1 VRPPSPVLSE
11 LAEAFERHGIHIRGV
26 VNFGPGEGPLLD
38 DGSLAASVVLLG
50 NVGGSIW
57 PAFAEW
63 RKTYSGHE
71 PLDTW
76 SKALIRPLAV
86 ELDATAYFPSD
97 PPWQPFQ
104 QWAIKAERLKPSPL
118 GILIHP
124 EFGLWHGY
132 RGALGFPFAIETSR
146 PDADHPCGSCA
157 DKPCMSACPVDA
169 IGLSGGLSGFDIG
182 ACRGYLARDAGKV
195 TCMVSGCAARN
206 ACPVGARYRYPP
218 AQLEFHMKAL
228 MR

>member
-1 VRPPSPVLSE
+1 MRPPSPVLDGIAASLE
-11 LAEAFERHGIHIRGV
+11 EHGILIRGV
-26 VNFGPGEGPLLD
+26 VNFGPGEGPLLG
-38 DGSLAASVVLLG
+38 DGSLARAVVLLG

-57 PAFAEW
+57 PAFTEW
-63 RKTYSGHE
+63 RKAHDGPD

-76 SKALIRPLAV
+76 SKTLIRPLA
-86 ELDATAYFPSD
+86 ELLGAAAYFPSD

-104 QWAIKAERLKPSPL
+104 QWAMKAEGLKSSPL

-132 RGALGFPFAIETSR
+132 RGALGFPYAIENS
-146 PDADHPCGSCA
+146 PDGAEHPCESCA
-157 DKPCMSACPVDA
+157 DKPCLSACPVNA
-169 IGLSGGLSGFDIG
+169 VSLSGFDIPR
-182 ACRGYLARDAGKV
+182 CRAYLASDAGKA
-195 TCMVSGCAARN
+195 TCMVSGCVARN

-218 AQLEFHMKAL
+218 KQLEFHMEAL